1 MDLGLEGHTAIV
13 AGSTSGLGAAV
24 ATMLGREGANV
35 VIAGRR
41 QALAQRLASELPRA
55 VGVGLDLA
63 DPTSIENT
71 VSAAEQAF
79 GGADILV
86 LNSGGPPPAP
96 AVDLAEGLLLSG
108 LATMLFRQIDLVA
121 RLLPGMRSRHWGR
134 IVAIGSSGVQ
144 QPIAD
149 LAISNVA
156 RGALASYLKTLADEV
171 ASDGVTVNMVLP
183 GRIDTERVAA
193 LDRLRAERQGID
205 AATVKHRSQQTIPL
219 GRYGTPSEF
228 AAVACFLCSELASY
242 VTGSQVRVD
251 GGLVRG
257 F

>member
-24 ATMLGREGANV
+24 AAMLGREGANV

-41 QALAQRLASELPRA
+41 QALAQQLASELPRA
-55 VGVGLDLA
+55 IGVGLDLV
-63 DPTSIENT
+63 DPTSIET
-71 VSAAEQAF
+71 AVSATERAF
-79 GGADILV
+79 GAADILV

-96 AVDLAEGLLLSG
+96 AVDLDEGLLQSG
-108 LATMLFRQIDLVA
+108 LTALLLRQIDLVA

-134 IVAIGSSGVQ
+134 IVAVGSSGVQ
-144 QPIAD
+144 QPLPD

-156 RGALASYLKTLADEV
+156 RAALASYLKTLAAEV
-171 ASDGVTVNMVLP
+171 ARDDVTVNMVLP

-193 LDRLRAERQGID
+193 LDRLRADRQGID
-205 AATVKHRSQQTIPL
+205 AATVKQRSEETIPL
-219 GRYGTPSEF
+219 GRYGTPFEF
-228 AAVACFLCSELASY
+228 AAVVCFLCSELASY
-242 VTGSQVRVD
+242 VTGAQVRVD

-257 F
+257 L